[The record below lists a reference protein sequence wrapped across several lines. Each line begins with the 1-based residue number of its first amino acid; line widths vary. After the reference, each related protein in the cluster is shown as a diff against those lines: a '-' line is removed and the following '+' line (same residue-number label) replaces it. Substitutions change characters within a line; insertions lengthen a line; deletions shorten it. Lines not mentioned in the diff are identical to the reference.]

1 MKKVYFLHR
10 KAGFYYSIERIF
22 DQLQLEICNKVPIE
36 KINLPY
42 WGFSFK
48 SLFLNMI
55 FVFKYRNERV
65 HVVGDVHYCSLFLN
79 NSILTIHD
87 LSHLNRKK
95 KDIKYYLIW
104 MFWYYLTIKRAKAV
118 TCISVDVKKQ
128 LLCLFP
134 FARPKIHVIYNPIRL
149 EFSYVPKVFDLDR
162 PVILHIGT
170 RSNKNLFRVIE
181 ALSDIKCRL
190 FIVGVCPDEILLMLK
205 KYSIDYQIGV
215 DLTDKEILNAY
226 VSADII
232 SFPSLY
238 EGFGLPVIEAQAIGR
253 PVLTSDLAPMNEIA
267 GNAAYYVDPYNVE
280 SIRNGFKILL
290 ETPTL
295 RHDLIKRGLEN
306 VKQFSVKKISFLY
319 LDLYQKIFD

>member
-1 MKKVYFLHR
+1 M
-10 KAGFYYSIERIF
+10 
-22 DQLQLEICNKVPIE
+22 
-36 KINLPY
+36 
-42 WGFSFK
+42 
-48 SLFLNMI
+48 
-55 FVFKYRNERV
+55 
-65 HVVGDVHYCSLFLN
+65 
-79 NSILTIHD
+79 
-87 LSHLNRKK
+87 
-95 KDIKYYLIW
+95 
-104 MFWYYLTIKRAKAV
+104 
-118 TCISVDVKKQ
+118 
-128 LLCLFP
+128 
-134 FARPKIHVIYNPIRL
+134 
-149 EFSYVPKVFDLDR
+149 
-162 PVILHIGT
+162 
-170 RSNKNLFRVIE
+170 
-181 ALSDIKCRL
+181 
-190 FIVGVCPDEILLMLK
+190 
-205 KYSIDYQIGV
+205 
-215 DLTDKEILNAY
+215 TDKEILNAY